1 MQMPH
6 CAAPAVIVCVYGS
19 RKNIGSSQST
29 VSQDR
34 SMLDWMQCLLCL
46 CMCVYVRRGSAFI
59 FGWSIS
65 WQQKCGENITRETFV
80 LCLTRPSCKRWD
92 YFTPA
97 ASSDKILPF
106 PFLSVSSHFPGTSL
120 LTLLTGAKVSLS
132 CCGIVSANPR
142 ITLNDLQRLHSGFKW
157 LVFFPSP
164 SATPFSSRVA
174 TTTRV
179 PSHNFRVNPW
189 ADWLKAVHTHDTPT
203 LKFLLRFLAL
213 VSGPF
218 CPGNWRFASVLRAPT
233 HPHTHK
239 YTHRHTHPKKTNEK
253 TKTKN
258 RTHEC

>member
-1 MQMPH
+1 MPH

-34 SMLDWMQCLLCL
+34 SMLDCMQCLLCL

-59 FGWSIS
+59 LGWSIS

-132 CCGIVSANPR
+132 WNCICKSKNHIKWPAEVA
-142 ITLNDLQRLHSGFKW
+142 LWLQMACFLP
-157 LVFFPSP
+157 VPICN
-164 SATPFSSRVA
+164 PFSSRVA

-218 CPGNWRFASVLRAPT
+218 CPGNWRFASVLRDCAHT
-233 HPHTHK
+233 HPPTHK